1 MEVKLRKSTRLSTGQ
16 KSAKAHVKEG
26 DGKFE
31 VRSKKVKV
39 KADRSAT
46 KQDNTITVTDYKR
59 INKYNN

>member
-16 KSAKAHVKEG
+16 RSAKAHVEDG
-26 DGKFE
+26 DGQFE
-31 VRSKKVKV
+31 VRSKKLKV

-46 KQDNTITVTDYKR
+46 KQDNTIIVTDYQR

>member
-31 VRSKKVKV
+31 VRSKKVNVDK
-39 KADRSAT
+39 SAT
-46 KQDNTITVTDYKR
+46 DQDNTIIVTDYKR